1 MAKRLENKVAVV
13 TGGTSGIGLATA
25 KRFLEEGATVIV
37 TGRNQET
44 IKQAEKELPGA
55 TVISSDAADE
65 AAIKKLFAHLKLK
78 YPRIDVLFLNAG
90 VAKFAPLSDAAVDEF
105 DLMWRINVRGP
116 WLALKH
122 AQAQLSDGASVV
134 MNTSVVHL
142 KGMAG
147 TSAYASTKAALRT
160 IVRGIAAELAPRKI
174 RVNAVSPGPID
185 TAIFDKLGWPQ
196 AALDDFAVTV
206 KNKLFLSRFGTP
218 DEVANAVLFLA
229 SDEASFITGVELA
242 VDGGLSES

>member
-1 MAKRLENKVAVV
+1 MSKRLENKVAVV

-25 KRFLEEGATVIV
+25 KRFLEEGAQVIV
-37 TGRNQET
+37 TGRNQDG
-44 IKQAEKELPGA
+44 IKSAENDLAGA
-55 TVISSDAADE
+55 TVLSSDAGDE
-65 AAIKKLFAHLKLK
+65 ASIKRLFDQVKARHGKL
-78 YPRIDVLFLNAG
+78 DVLFLNAG
-90 VAKFAPLSDAAVDEF
+90 IAKFAPLSDAAVDEF

-122 AQAQLSDGASVV
+122 AQPLLTDGASVV

-160 IVRGIAAELAPRKI
+160 IVRGIAAELAPRRI
-174 RVNAVSPGPID
+174 RVNAVSPGPIE

-196 AALDDFAVTV
+196 SALDDFAHRI
-206 KNKLFLSRFGTP
+206 KGKLFLSRFGTP
-218 DEVANAVLFLA
+218 EEVANAVLFLA

-242 VDGGLSES
+242 VDGGLAES